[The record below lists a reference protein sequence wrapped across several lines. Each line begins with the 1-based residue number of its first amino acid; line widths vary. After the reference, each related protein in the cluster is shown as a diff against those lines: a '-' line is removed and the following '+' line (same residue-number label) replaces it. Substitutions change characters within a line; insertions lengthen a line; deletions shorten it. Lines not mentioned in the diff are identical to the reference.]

1 MTTRTWN
8 RLCGG
13 DGPDPMELWSLSL
26 EQWTGV
32 SSSSSSSQ
40 GAQTK
45 MPHPGGPPDTSFLQQ
60 QKRSSIAVLLPQ
72 WLWWWRTMMMPA
84 PPMSDGR
91 PGRVR
96 SHRSPPQEAVVL
108 PKIEACEAN
117 AFACSWGVAWAW
129 KTKLTVLLLPQLQ
142 ERWFRE

>member
-32 SSSSSSSQ
+32 SSSSSSP

-60 QKRSSIAVLLPQ
+60 QKRSSIAVLVPR
-72 WLWWWRTMMMPA
+72 WWRTMMMPA

-91 PGRVR
+91 PGRV
-96 SHRSPPQEAVVL
+96 SFHRSPPQEAVVL